1 LKFISKSGENK
12 KSPDF
17 ATQSGRLFGMSPIQ
31 GKRVSVIPAD
41 HFIKH
46 ARNHFKKPRKQKKS
60 RLCNAKWT
68 FVWDERHLGKTRQRN
83 PSGIDLSNTFETIS
97 KNRENKKSPKF
108 ATQSGRLEVAL

>member
-1 LKFISKSGENK
+1 MKVFAKMFRSSATAAKRGGENK

-46 ARNHFKKPRKQKKS
+46 ARNHFKKPRKQKKVQTLQ
-60 RLCNAKWT
+60 RKVDVC
-68 FVWDERHLGKTRQRN
+68 LG
-83 PSGIDLSNTFETIS
+83 
-97 KNRENKKSPKF
+97 
-108 ATQSGRLEVAL
+108 